1 MHPFKKM
8 IYMLSQVVEGVVTP
22 PVVYNSY
29 AYRFSAQGGGTSAD
43 SCAEADFPVILYSD
57 VSTLAVNS
65 ELFFNPDLS
74 NVFTGGGLWYKER
87 STGKS
92 YRVDGIGKIV
102 EVLICNV
109 NYQPPSNPP
118 SYEINISYPS
128 SISNCAGAGR
138 TTYPTTVFVSRLP
151 IMIGDAISENA
162 ELHGLFD
169 GTGEWYSTSP
179 TYSIKINVN
188 GAVTDISE
196 CTIWA
201 PE

>member
-1 MHPFKKM
+1 
-8 IYMLSQVVEGVVTP
+8 MLKRAADVVVTP

-43 SCAEADFPVILYSD
+43 SCAEPDFPVILYSD
-57 VSTLAVNS
+57 VNTLAVNS
-65 ELFFNPDLS
+65 NLFFNPDLS

-92 YRVDGIGKIV
+92 YRIDGIGKVV
-102 EVLICNV
+102 EVAICNV
-109 NYQPPSNPP
+109 DYVPPATPP

-138 TTYPTTVFVSRLP
+138 TTYPTTVFVERLP
-151 IMIGDAISENA
+151 IMIGDGIYDNSA
-162 ELHGLFD
+162 LHGLFD
-169 GTGEWYSTSP
+169 GDGTWYSTSP
-179 TYSIKINVN
+179 TYSIRINVN

-196 CTIWA
+196 CTIYA
-201 PE
+201 PD